1 MARPA
6 PATERTV
13 ALLNFLA
20 ARPDEAFTLSELCR
34 RLGLNKAT
42 AHAMVAALTDAG
54 YLLRHPI
61 ERTYSLGPAL
71 VAVGNAAAARR
82 FEVVDYARDEM
93 RAVAEALDVQC
104 VAAAALGDEMVILAT
119 SGQPP
124 PLGAGVR
131 VGDRVPLVP
140 PLGTVYM
147 AWSSPAEIDRWLRRL
162 GPTATEEELE
172 RYRRTVA
179 TARARGYSVA
189 LEPEA
194 RLRLARALRDRDDV
208 DAVVEDLGHEEYNL
222 LELDRTTSYRVSVMT
237 APVFD
242 ADGHVALTLNLIGFR
257 HPLPGAEVPA
267 VGERLRDAGLNV
279 TRTIHGRVPD
289 AA

>member
-13 ALLNFLA
+13 AVLNFLA

-54 YLLRHPI
+54 YLLRHPVD
-61 ERTYSLGPAL
+61 RTYTLGPAL

-93 RAVAEALDVQC
+93 RAVAEQLDVQC
-104 VAAAALGDEMVILAT
+104 VAAAALGDEMVMLAT
-119 SGQPP
+119 SGSASPF
-124 PLGAGVR
+124 GAAVR

-147 AWSSPAEIDRWLRRL
+147 AWSAPTDLESWLRRL
-162 GPTATEEELE
+162 GPTATEDELE
-172 RYRRTVA
+172 GYRAAVA
-179 TARARGYSVA
+179 AVRARGYSVA

-194 RLRLARALRDRDDV
+194 RLRLARALRDHDDV
-208 DAVVEDLGHEEYNL
+208 DAVVQDLGHEEYNL
-222 LELDRTTSYRVSVMT
+222 LELDRTTTYPVSVMT

-242 ADGHVALTLNLIGFR
+242 ADGHVALTLNLVGFR
-257 HPLPGAEVPA
+257 APLRGADVPA
-267 VGERLRDAGLNV
+267 VGERLRDAGLRV

>member
-34 RLGLNKAT
+34 RLSMNKAT

-93 RAVAEALDVQC
+93 RAVAEQLDVQC
-104 VAAAALGDEMVILAT
+104 VAAAALGDEMVILAA
-119 SGQPP
+119 SGQAP
-124 PLGAGVR
+124 PLGAAVR

-147 AWSSPAEIDRWLRRL
+147 AWSAPAEIDRWLRRL
-162 GPTATEEELE
+162 GPQATEEELE

-194 RLRLARALRDRDDV
+194 RLRLAHALRDRDEV

-222 LELDRTTSYRVSVMT
+222 LELDRTTSYSVSVIT

-242 ADGHVALTLNLIGFR
+242 AEGRVALTLNLVGFR
-257 HPLPGAEVPA
+257 RPLPGAEVPA
-267 VGERLRDAGLNV
+267 VGERLRDAGLTV

>member
-1 MARPA
+1 M
-6 PATERTV
+6 
-13 ALLNFLA
+13 
-20 ARPDEAFTLSELCR
+20 
-34 RLGLNKAT
+34 NKAT

-54 YLLRHPI
+54 YLLRHPV
-61 ERTYSLGPAL
+61 ERTYTLGPAL

-93 RAVAEALDVQC
+93 RAAAEELDVQC
-104 VAAAALGDEMVILAT
+104 VAAAALGDEMVILGTA
-119 SGQPP
+119 GDA
-124 PLGAGVR
+124 PLGGGVR

-147 AWSSPAEIDRWLRRL
+147 AWSDPAEIDRWLRRL
-162 GPTATEEELE
+162 GPATTDEELE
-172 RYRRTVA
+172 RYRRTVS

-194 RLRLARALRDRDDV
+194 RLRLARALRDHDDV

-242 ADGHVALTLNLIGFR
+242 AEGHVALTLNLVGFR
-257 HPLPGAEVPA
+257 SPLPGAQVPA
-267 VGERLRDAGLNV
+267 VGERLREAGLRV